1 MFLMDMKNFKIFSS
15 LFESLIYQIHQ
26 RRAKRRQYK
35 LWKWLLLVW
44 WQLRFLYNR
53 LALFFHC
60 DSHLL
65 TLSALRGGEN
75 SPPPY
80 ENSLSYFCEW
90 VIFFQ
95 LLMTFQF
102 ETSNICWLGKIICL
116 TWKKLRNPGS
126 KISSLLIYLSNIQC
140 PKWSAN
146 PITVTPIWKWGI
158 V

>member
-1 MFLMDMKNFKIFSS
+1 MRTITKKNHIDCVKSYFTTRSSRSFRKQKIFKIFC
-15 LFESLIYQIHQ
+15 E
-26 RRAKRRQYK
+26 
-35 LWKWLLLVW
+35 
-44 WQLRFLYNR
+44 
-53 LALFFHC
+53 
-60 DSHLL
+60 L

-126 KISSLLIYLSNIQC
+126 NISSLLIYLSNIQC

-146 PITVTPIWKWGI
+146 PITVTPIWKLRFKVWFL
-158 V
+158 

>member
-1 MFLMDMKNFKIFSS
+1 MLNSKNQDFEKS
-15 LFESLIYQIHQ
+15 LNS
-26 RRAKRRQYK
+26 K
-35 LWKWLLLVW
+35 LV
-44 WQLRFLYNR
+44 
-53 LALFFHC
+53 
-60 DSHLL
+60 L

-116 TWKKLRNPGS
+116 T
-126 KISSLLIYLSNIQC
+126 
-140 PKWSAN
+140 
-146 PITVTPIWKWGI
+146 
-158 V
+158 